1 MVDAM
6 NQLPIFVNLQG
17 RRILLLGSGEMADAK
32 RRLYERAGAV
42 ITDDE
47 AADGLTLA
55 VVALE
60 DDDAASAA
68 VSRLK
73 ARGLLV
79 NAVDR
84 SALCDYTTPAI
95 IDRDP
100 VLIAMGTGG
109 ASAGLAKALR
119 QRLEQLLPAS
129 LGLLAGA
136 LLDARERIQQTWPDG
151 AARRKAIDAA
161 LEPGGPLDVMTEH
174 VAPEV
179 DAWIDQPQGQ
189 ARSQVVDLELSS
201 TDPDD
206 LTLRQARWLGQADQ
220 IFASSD
226 VPEQIL
232 DRARADAQRF
242 ALSLWDEQPT
252 EGLALR
258 IRLKT

>member
-1 MVDAM
+1 
-6 NQLPIFVNLQG
+6 
-17 RRILLLGSGEMADAK
+17 MADAK

-47 AADGLTLA
+47 NTSELMLA
-55 VVALE
+55 VVAMKDNDE
-60 DDDAASAA
+60 AIAA
-68 VSRLK
+68 VARLK

-100 VLIAMGTGG
+100 VLLAIGTGG

-119 QRLEQLLPAS
+119 QRIERLLPAS
-129 LGLLAGA
+129 LGALANA
-136 LLDARERIQQTWPDG
+136 LYEARERIQHAWPDG
-151 AARRKAIDAA
+151 AARRKAIDVA
-161 LEPGGPLDVMTEH
+161 LDPNGPLDAMSDH
-174 VAPEV
+174 VAGDV
-179 DAWIDQPQGQ
+179 DTWIDQPHGQ
-189 ARSQVVDLELSS
+189 VRSRVIDLELASA
-201 TDPDD
+201 DPDD

-226 VPEQIL
+226 VPEQVL
-232 DRARADAQRF
+232 ARARADAQRF

-252 EGLALR
+252 TGLALR
-258 IRLKT
+258 IRMKI

>member
-1 MVDAM
+1 
-6 NQLPIFVNLQG
+6 
-17 RRILLLGSGEMADAK
+17 MAEAK

-47 AADGLTLA
+47 NARGLALA

-60 DDDAASAA
+60 DDEEAVAA
-68 VSRLK
+68 VARLK
-73 ARGLLV
+73 EQGLLV

-100 VLIAMGTGG
+100 VLIAIGTGG

-129 LGLLAGA
+129 LGILAEALLA
-136 LLDARERIQQTWPDG
+136 ARDRIQQVWPEG

-161 LEPGGPLDVMTEH
+161 LDPNGPLDVMTDHAAE
-174 VAPEV
+174 EV
-179 DAWIDQPQGQ
+179 DAWLDQPHGQ
-189 ARSQVVDLELSS
+189 ARSQVIDLEL
-201 TDPDD
+201 TNPDPDD

-220 IFASSD
+220 VFASDD
-226 VPEQIL
+226 VPEEVL
-232 DRARADAQRF
+232 DRVRADAQRF
-242 ALSLWDEQPT
+242 SLSLWDERPT
-252 EGLALR
+252 NGLTLR
-258 IRLKT
+258 IRMKI

>member
-1 MVDAM
+1 MDAM
-6 NQLPIFVNLQG
+6 NQLPIFVNLKG
-17 RRILLLGSGEMADAK
+17 RKILLLGSGEMADAK
-32 RRLYERAGAV
+32 KRLYERAGAV

-47 AADGLTLA
+47 AVDELTLA

-60 DDDAASAA
+60 DDDEASAA
-68 VSRLK
+68 VARLK

-100 VLIAMGTGG
+100 ALIAIGTGG

-119 QRLEQLLPAS
+119 QRLEQLLPAT
-129 LGLLAGA
+129 LGTLANA
-136 LLDARERIQQTWPDG
+136 LLDARERIQQNWPDG

-161 LEPGGPLDVMTEH
+161 LETGGPLDVMTSHAAED
-174 VAPEV
+174 VE
-179 DAWIDQPQGQ
+179 AWLDQPQAQ
-189 ARSQVVDLELSS
+189 ARSQVIDLELASA
-201 TDPDD
+201 DPDD
-206 LTLRQARWLGQADQ
+206 LTLRHARWLGQADQ
-220 IFASSD
+220 IFASDD
-226 VPEQIL
+226 VPEQVL

-252 EGLALR
+252 TGLALR
-258 IRLKT
+258 IRMKI

>member
-1 MVDAM
+1 M

-17 RRILLLGSGEMADAK
+17 RKILLLGRGEMADAK

-47 AADGLTLA
+47 NADGLTLA

-60 DDDAASAA
+60 NDDEAIAA
-68 VSRLK
+68 VARLK

-100 VLIAMGTGG
+100 VLLAIGTGG

-119 QRLEQLLPAS
+119 QRLEQSLPAR
-129 LGLLAGA
+129 LGTLATA
-136 LLDARERIQQTWPDG
+136 LLYARERIQQTWPDG
-151 AARRKAIDAA
+151 AARRKAVDAA
-161 LEPGGPLDVMTEH
+161 LDPGGPLDVL
-174 VAPEV
+174 V
-179 DAWIDQPQGQ
+179 DHELEDLEAWLDQPHGES
-189 ARSQVVDLELSS
+189 RSQVIDLELASA
-201 TDPDD
+201 DPDD

-220 IFASSD
+220 IFASDD
-226 VPEQIL
+226 VPEAVL
-232 DRARADAQRF
+232 SRARADAQRF
-242 ALSLWDEQPT
+242 VLTLWDERPT
-252 EGLALR
+252 DGLTLR
-258 IRLKT
+258 IRMKA

>member
-1 MVDAM
+1 M
-6 NQLPIFVNLQG
+6 NQLPIFLNLKG
-17 RRILLLGSGEMADAK
+17 RRILLLGSGEMAEAK

-47 AADGLTLA
+47 NARGLALA

-60 DDDAASAA
+60 DDEEAVAA
-68 VSRLK
+68 VARLK
-73 ARGLLV
+73 EQGLLV

-100 VLIAMGTGG
+100 VLIAIGTGG

-129 LGLLAGA
+129 LGILAEALLA
-136 LLDARERIQQTWPDG
+136 ARDRIQQVWPEG

-161 LEPGGPLDVMTEH
+161 LDPNGPLDVMTDHAAE
-174 VAPEV
+174 EV
-179 DAWIDQPQGQ
+179 DAWLDQPHGQ
-189 ARSQVVDLELSS
+189 ARSQVIDLEL
-201 TDPDD
+201 TNPDPDD

-220 IFASSD
+220 VFASDD
-226 VPEQIL
+226 VPEEVL
-232 DRARADAQRF
+232 DRVRADAQRF
-242 ALSLWDEQPT
+242 SLSLWDERPT
-252 EGLALR
+252 SGLTLR
-258 IRLKT
+258 IRMKI